1 MSPSLVR
8 AGVALVALAAMASHG
23 HAQSAPSATAKAR
36 PSKQYTI
43 EQFMNV
49 TGVRAAGFSA
59 DESRFLFSSNKT
71 GIWNAYSIPVGGG
84 AWKPITTSTV
94 DSTYAVS
101 YFPTDD
107 RVLFTRDQGGNEL
120 NHLYV
125 KMLDGQEKDLTPGE
139 KLKAQFSGWS
149 GDRTAFY
156 VGTNERDPRFFDL
169 YRYDAKTLERTVVF
183 KNDLGYL
190 PGGVSRDGKWVALI
204 KPNTTNDTDLYL
216 WSAASGEARHITP
229 HKGEATY
236 SLATFD
242 PASAYFY

>member
-1 MSPSLVR
+1 MFPSLVR
-8 AGVALVALAAMASHG
+8 AGAALVALAAMASHSD
-23 HAQSAPSATAKAR
+23 AQSARPGTAKAR

-49 TGVRAAGFSA
+49 TGVRGAGFSA
-59 DESRFLFSSNKT
+59 DESRFLFSSNRT
-71 GIWNAYSIPVGGG
+71 GIWNTYSIPVGGG
-84 AWKPITTSTV
+84 EWVPITASTV

-139 KLKAQFSGWS
+139 KLKAQFAGWS
-149 GDRTAFY
+149 GDRTSFH
-156 VGTNERDPRFFDL
+156 VSTNERDPRFFDL
-169 YRYDAKTLERTVVF
+169 YRYDAKTLERAVVF
-183 KNDLGYL
+183 KNDLGYM
-190 PGGVSRDGKWVALI
+190 PSGISRDGKWVALV

-216 WSAASGEARHITP
+216 WSEASGEARHITP
-229 HKGEATY
+229 HTGEATY
-236 SLATFD
+236 YPATFD
-242 PASAYFY
+242 PASTYFY

>member
-23 HAQSAPSATAKAR
+23 HAQSAPPATAKAR

-84 AWKPITTSTV
+84 AWTPVTTSTV
-94 DSTYAVS
+94 DSTFAVA

-120 NHLYV
+120 NHIYV

-149 GDRTAFY
+149 AIARGSSAIGWHPRSRSQWASRPRTPTRSHA
-156 VGTNERDPRFFDL
+156 
-169 YRYDAKTLERTVVF
+169 
-183 KNDLGYL
+183 
-190 PGGVSRDGKWVALI
+190 
-204 KPNTTNDTDLYL
+204 
-216 WSAASGEARHITP
+216 
-229 HKGEATY
+229 
-236 SLATFD
+236 
-242 PASAYFY
+242 